1 MGGKEGGRERGRER
15 GWEEKLCKVL
25 DKGPDY
31 KGQVYFSMLVPSM
44 HLYSSP

>member
-1 MGGKEGGRERGRER
+1 MDGGEGGRERGREDGKR
-15 GWEEKLCKVL
+15 NYARYV

-31 KGQVYFSMLVPSM
+31 KGQVYVSMLVPSM